1 MPPNV
6 ETEVRQRTSA
16 QRLITS
22 PMSKEAIESEYGEEI
37 LIHGRWYNIQSFVKK
52 HPGGR
57 IINFY
62 RGKDATQAYEEFH
75 MRSKKAEKWL
85 KSVKSRPDDGAA
97 KLNAVEND
105 ALVKDFTAL
114 RAELKEEGFF
124 EPQPMHVAYRF
135 AEVLAMHALGF
146 WLLLNGWCWTG
157 IAVLGIV
164 EGRCGWLMHEGG
176 HLSLTGNIAIDIAL
190 QVVTYGVGCG
200 MSAAFWRNQ
209 HNKHH
214 ATPQKIGQDV
224 DLDTLP
230 LVAFHADVQNGKQ
243 GKLLKNPVVSHWV
256 RLQAWLFAPVT
267 CLIVALGWQL
277 FLHPKHSLRT
287 GRYHELA
294 SMAARYAVVA
304 WFATQ
309 PQFTVSEVVLGYLA
323 YNWVGSSYIFCN
335 FAVSHTHLPVLQ
347 EDEDVSWVR
356 YSSDHTMN
364 VLPGPFGFV
373 NWWMSYLNFQIEHH
387 LFPSMPQLNHP
398 KISPRVQALFKKH
411 GVEYIQMSYTEAMK
425 VTFMN
430 LHNVGRDV
438 FYG

>member
-1 MPPNV
+1 MLRPSPARTPCAHALARAPLDN
-6 ETEVRQRTSA
+6 TSA
-16 QRLITS
+16 VPPPTATTTGICPRSNVHSPARRLTAHIS
-22 PMSKEAIESEYGEEI
+22 PA
-37 LIHGRWYNIQSFVKK
+37 
-52 HPGGR
+52 
-57 IINFY
+57 
-62 RGKDATQAYEEFH
+62 ATRA
-75 MRSKKAEKWL
+75 
-85 KSVKSRPDDGAA
+85 GA
-97 KLNAVEND
+97 
-105 ALVKDFTAL
+105 
-114 RAELKEEGFF
+114 R
-124 EPQPMHVAYRF
+124 R
-135 AEVLAMHALGF
+135 
-146 WLLLNGWCWTG
+146 CWTG

-230 LVAFHADVQNGKQ
+230 LVAFNADVQNGKQ

-323 YNWVGSSYIFCN
+323 
-335 FAVSHTHLPVLQ
+335 
-347 EDEDVSWVR
+347 
-356 YSSDHTMN
+356 
-364 VLPGPFGFV
+364 
-373 NWWMSYLNFQIEHH
+373 
-387 LFPSMPQLNHP
+387 
-398 KISPRVQALFKKH
+398 
-411 GVEYIQMSYTEAMK
+411 
-425 VTFMN
+425 
-430 LHNVGRDV
+430 
-438 FYG
+438 